1 MKKSPRPL
9 PQDNLFDS
17 YYYGVLVPPD
27 HELMQIDGRVDF
39 RFIEAEMADC
49 YAPRD
54 GAGRPPLAPEMMLRF
69 CFLKVY
75 ADLSDAELTAQAQYN
90 LLYRQFLHLGG
101 NELPPDSSSLTVFR
115 RRLGEERL
123 KGCLDRVVAGAQQL
137 GLVSHERAHVD
148 STGIVADIAIPRL
161 RTLVLEALGEAL
173 ATLAAL
179 GQGEAAAPWQAQ
191 WDALVAD
198 HLYWQEGKAHRDAHV
213 LACWALLER
222 VADGY
227 EQLMDRSGWT
237 GAQEELILQQAALLE
252 KVLQRQNPRQGSEK
266 RDCLA
271 SAQDPD
277 ARYSQR
283 EKGQK
288 AYAGYKEHV
297 IEDDVSGLITDVI
310 VTPANV
316 DDSTQ
321 LQALVAGHEQNVG
334 QMPESLATDSK
345 YFTGGNLAYL
355 DQECVE
361 GFIAVPAAKG
371 EKQGKFTAGDF
382 AHDAAGDCVLCP
394 AGELAPGGKWDE
406 AAQGWTFYF
415 RKGQCEG
422 CPLRE
427 RCSSQKRGRTLF
439 ISRHR
444 ERLLAA
450 RALKDDPEHRAA
462 QRRRLRQERTFS
474 LQKQRHGLRRTR
486 YRGLGRVRIG
496 VYFCVLV
503 VNVRRIVQQLVAA
516 EAAGGEARRLC
527 AQAA

>member
-17 YYYGVLVPPD
+17 YYYGTLVPAD
-27 HELMQIDGRVDF
+27 HELMQIDRRVDF
-39 RFIEAEMADC
+39 GFIEAEMADC
-49 YAPRD
+49 YAPRE

-123 KGCLDRVVAGAQQL
+123 KACLDRVVAGAQEL
-137 GLVSHERAHVD
+137 GLVRHERAHVD

-161 RTLVLEALGEAL
+161 RGLVLEALADGL
-173 ATLAAL
+173 AGLAQL
-179 GQGEAAAPWQAQ
+179 GQGERAAPLQAEYE
-191 WDALVAD
+191 ALAGD
-198 HLYWQEGKAHRDAHV
+198 SLYWKTQARRDAHV
-213 LACWALLER
+213 LACWELLVRLAAVYDE
-222 VADGY
+222 
-227 EQLMDRSGWT
+227 LMGRPGWT
-237 GAQEELILQQAALLE
+237 GAQEELLLAQAALLE
-252 KVLQRQNPRQGSEK
+252 KVLQRREGRKGSAK
-266 RDCLA
+266 RDLLV
-271 SAQDPD
+271 STQDPD
-277 ARYSQR
+277 ARYSNR
-283 EKGQK
+283 EAGKK
-288 AYAGYKEHV
+288 PYAGYKEHV
-297 IEDDVSGLITDVI
+297 IEDDASGIITDVI

-321 LQALVAGHEQNVG
+321 LQALVAGHQAHAG
-334 QMPESLATDSK
+334 QATASVAADSK
-345 YFTGGNLAYL
+345 YFTGENLAYL
-355 DQECVE
+355 DQECIE
-361 GFIAVPAAKG
+361 QFIAVPAAKG
-371 EKQGKFTAGDF
+371 EKQGKFTGADF
-382 AHDAAGDCVLCP
+382 AHDAAGDCVMCP
-394 AGELAPGGKWDE
+394 AGELATGGKWDE
-406 AAQGWTFYF
+406 ARQGWTFYF
-415 RKGQCEG
+415 RKGQCAG

-427 RCSSQKRGRTLF
+427 RCTTQQRGRTLF

-450 RALKDDPEHRAA
+450 RALRDDPAHQAA

-486 YRGLGRVRIG
+486 YRGLPRVRLG
-496 VYFCVLV
+496 VYLSVLV
-503 VNVRRIVQQLVAA
+503 VNVRRIVQLLVAV
-516 EAAGGEARRLC
+516 EAAGGETRRLC